1 MAAKHASEN
10 NLKANPTSFRKI
22 RLESKWKTTFWL
34 VLTEISGSNGT
45 SEKVVLYVCLFF
57 LDEIF
62 QTKPSLTPVPRL
74 RGRFS
79 VNETDLYKW

>member
-45 SEKVVLYVCLFF
+45 SEKVVLYVCLVFF
-57 LDEIF
+57 
-62 QTKPSLTPVPRL
+62 
-74 RGRFS
+74 G
-79 VNETDLYKW
+79 